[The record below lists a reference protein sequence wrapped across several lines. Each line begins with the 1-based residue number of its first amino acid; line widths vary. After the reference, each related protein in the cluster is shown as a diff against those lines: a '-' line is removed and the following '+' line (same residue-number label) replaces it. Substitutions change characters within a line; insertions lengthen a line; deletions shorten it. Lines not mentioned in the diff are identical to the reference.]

1 MFRTNRRRRSA
12 YVVSAVAAAILG
24 ILALT
29 PVSSGAQI
37 PVTVEV
43 DEAHDEEP
51 PAAPSES
58 VEEGTPGGLPMT
70 GAEVGA
76 MIALA
81 IGLVATGTLL
91 WFGSARA
98 RRRQS

>member
-1 MFRTNRRRRSA
+1 MFRTKQRRRSA
-12 YVVSAVAAAILG
+12 YLVSAVAAAILG
-24 ILALT
+24 VLALT
-29 PVSSGAQI
+29 PVSSAAQV
-37 PVTVEV
+37 PVTVKV

-51 PAAPSES
+51 AAAPSEP

-81 IGLVATGTLL
+81 LGLVATGALL

-98 RRRQS
+98 RRQS